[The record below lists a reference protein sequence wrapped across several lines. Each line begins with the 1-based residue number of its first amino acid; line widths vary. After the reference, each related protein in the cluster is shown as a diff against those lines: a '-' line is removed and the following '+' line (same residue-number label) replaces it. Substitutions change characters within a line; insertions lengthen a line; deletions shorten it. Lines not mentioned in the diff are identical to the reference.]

1 MLVTNKSQKQKH
13 TLFRKM
19 TIRLGALSIFLV
31 SCFII
36 LFTIDG
42 YAIIKDR
49 AFLGKD
55 INTPFMSD
63 PVKMFSGMVRGSLNN
78 IFNNYKNDFDTI
90 YIDIGYD
97 KLLKIKEKREEALK
111 AGVLN
116 SIDNDYQKASVTLD
130 GKKINSKIRL
140 KGDWVDH
147 LKHRDKWSIRVKL
160 KNNNYIYGVKKFSL
174 QHPYTRGFQ
183 SEFFYYKLMS
193 LFGISHPYY
202 QFVNVVINGNNIGIM
217 AFEEGFGR
225 EFIERNKRKEGVVL
239 RFSEGE
245 HWIHREINNDVDLN
259 WYSYPNV
266 MIDFYGAKRISN
278 SDSLMQQSSYAHTL
292 LSDFINGNKN
302 ASEVFDIDLMG
313 KYLAIVELWGGTHS
327 LFWTNQRF
335 YYNPITSKLEP
346 IAYDAGNHSFESN
359 DPNMMKLR
367 NSFRFISDVL
377 DDEKIRASYL
387 RNLNH
392 IAKITLKKLPDLIKE
407 EGELYLSLKKEFVLL
422 DRIQWTDFER
432 KLLKVTGKGPPIGAI
447 YKTIISAEKRVSST
461 GESYIYLK
469 NRIPYD
475 VDIYRIKFKNKSN
488 IEWSGK
494 LRSIDTC
501 NRSFDS
507 NDVDCS
513 FRDNI
518 VAQET
523 LIKIPNGIKTE
534 PIIFGKYNDI
544 DFVHKGY
551 SGTVQIHNTINMN
564 VLLKDF
570 LKEHSYIYH
579 KDGRL
584 IFKKGKWNVKSDIIT
599 PKGMTV
605 VVPSDTTLELDK
617 SVMIIINGGLIM
629 GGDDGGKVVL
639 KSLNK
644 SEKWSGLIILA
655 DRNDVSLNNV
665 NVQDSDA
672 PNIYAKNLTGAI
684 NIHNADI
691 EINNMS
697 INNIHAEDAINIVSS
712 TFVINGININN
723 SKSDGIDI
731 DFSNGK
737 IANAEISN
745 IGERGGGDGIDI
757 SGSEVSVLDSY
768 FKQIDDKAVS
778 IGEGSKVKLSNLEI
792 SNSGYGV
799 VVKDDSY
806 ANLKGIIF
814 SSIKNIA
821 LMTYIK
827 KSEYGCGMISATDM
841 VFNNVNI
848 SVKKQNGCGLK
859 LEGQEVID
867 AYIDVKNLYKTNMKK
882 GDL

>member
-1 MLVTNKSQKQKH
+1 MLVTNKPKKQEY
-13 TLFRKM
+13 TLFRRIA
-19 TIRLGALSIFLV
+19 IRFGALSIFLI

-49 AFLGKD
+49 VFLGKD

-63 PVKMFSGMVRGSLNN
+63 PVKMFSGMVKGSLNN

-90 YIDIGYD
+90 YVDIKYD
-97 KLLKIKEKREEALK
+97 RLLKIKEKRERALK

-116 SIDNDYQKASVTLD
+116 SIDNDYQKASITFD

-160 KNNNYIYGVKKFSL
+160 KNNNHVYGAKKFSL

-193 LFGISHPYY
+193 LFGIPHPYY
-202 QFVNVVINGNNIGIM
+202 RFVNVVINGNNIGIM
-217 AFEEGFGR
+217 AFEEGFGK

-245 HWIHREINNDVDLN
+245 HWIHREINNNVNLN

-266 MIDFYGAKRISN
+266 MIDFYGTKRISS

-292 LSDFINGNKN
+292 LSDFINGNKD

-346 IAYDAGNHSFESN
+346 IAYDAGNHSFGSN

-367 NSFRFISDVL
+367 NRFRFISDVL
-377 DDEKIRASYL
+377 DDEKIRASYF

-392 IAKITLKKLPDLIKE
+392 IAKITLKKLPYLIKE
-407 EGELYLSLKKEFVLL
+407 EGELYSSLKKEFVLL
-422 DRIQWTDFER
+422 DKIQWIDFER
-432 KLLKVTGKGPPIGAI
+432 KLLKVAEKATPESTI
-447 YKTIISAEKRVSST
+447 YKSIISAEQLVSPT
-461 GESYIYLK
+461 GENYIYLK

-475 VDIYRIKFKNKSN
+475 VDIYSIKFEGKSN

-494 LRSIDTC
+494 LSSINAC
-501 NRSFDS
+501 SRSFDS
-507 NDVDCS
+507 NDVSCS

-518 VAQET
+518 VTQET

-544 DFVHKGY
+544 NFTHKGY
-551 SGTVQIHNTINMN
+551 SNTVQIHSAINMN

-584 IFKKGKWNVKSDIIT
+584 IFKKGKWNVKSNIIT
-599 PKGMTV
+599 PKGMIV
-605 VVPSDTTLELDK
+605 VVPPDVTLEFDK
-617 SVMIIINGGLIM
+617 SVMMIINGGLIM
-629 GGDDGGKVVL
+629 GEAGGGKVML

-644 SEKWSGLIILA
+644 SERWSGLTVLS
-655 DRNDVSLNNV
+655 DRNNVSLNNV
-665 NVQDSDA
+665 EVQDSDA
-672 PNIYAKNLTGAI
+672 PNIYAKNLSGAI
-684 NIHNADI
+684 NIHNASIDI
-691 EINNMS
+691 TNML
-697 INNIHAEDAINIVSS
+697 INNIHAEDAINIISS
-712 TFVINGININN
+712 TFVINGINISN

-737 IANAEISN
+737 IVNAKISN
-745 IGERGGGDGIDI
+745 IGERGGGDGVDI
-757 SGSEVSVLDSY
+757 SGSKVSVSDSY
-768 FKQIDDKAVS
+768 FEQIDDKSVS
-778 IGEGSKVKLSNLEI
+778 IGEGSRVELSNLKI
-792 SNSGYGV
+792 FNSGYGV
-799 VVKDDSY
+799 VAKDDSY
-806 ANLKGIIF
+806 ADLNDVFF
-814 SSIKNIA
+814 SSIKNVA

-827 KSEYGCGMISATDM
+827 KSEYGCGVISATDI
-841 VFNNVNI
+841 VFDNVNN
-848 SVKKQNGCGLK
+848 SVKKQDGCGLK
-859 LEGQEVID
+859 LEGQEVVD
-867 AYIDVKNLYKTNMKK
+867 TYIDVKNLYKTSMKK
-882 GDL
+882 GGL